1 MSRPIEKENVYDG
14 SYVVKKSRKHNI
26 LAFILC
32 VLIAFTIWLYATNKD
47 IEKEKDLKDNIA
59 DATQTAEVADS
70 ASEG

>member
-1 MSRPIEKENVYDG
+1 MAESKVNENNAHDG

-32 VLIAFTIWLYATNKD
+32 VLIAFFVWLYAANTEK
-47 IEKEKDLKDNIA
+47 KEKNQENEVGQV
-59 DATQTAEVADS
+59 QTVQTEAL